1 MFVARGNLQTFPFPF
16 LGKLPTLP
24 NNCTEL
30 MPETFKKYESV
41 CFSNLSEIH
50 LSLLF
55 NVKNHFECTWEMSQ
69 PRLSKSPFQVSFMTR
84 RVFLWKGLCQLATC
98 QIYRW
103 IFGPRCNWGV
113 CHQSSQCQAHIETT
127 LL

>member
-69 PRLSKSPFQVSFMTR
+69 PRLPKSPFQVSFMTR
-84 RVFLWKGLCQLATC
+84 RVFLRKGFLSALLHAKSTGGFLD
-98 QIYRW
+98 R
-103 IFGPRCNWGV
+103 GV
-113 CHQSSQCQAHIETT
+113 TGGVASI
-127 LL
+127 